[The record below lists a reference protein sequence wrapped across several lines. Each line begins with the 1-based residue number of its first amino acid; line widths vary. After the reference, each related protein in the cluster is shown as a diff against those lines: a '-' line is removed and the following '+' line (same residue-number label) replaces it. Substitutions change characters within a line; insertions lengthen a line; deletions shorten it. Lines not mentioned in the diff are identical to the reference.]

1 MDETLSEIGRVF
13 RSVGKLVRE
22 KTEDYFGNLTPV
34 ERALREVND
43 EDTCTIPNSLLRELA
58 KASND
63 LNSYHPIMQ
72 SLWQGLA
79 QEGPAWRRTYKS
91 LSLLEYVLLFGP
103 PRALED
109 CKHAAIRIKYLCG
122 FRYHDGTREQGG
134 GVRQKA
140 HYILELLDQPE
151 ALAAAKAK
159 AVEDSE
165 RYVGIENR
173 PVFDMSK
180 LGTSSAIGGP
190 PAFGSRL
197 SDSRLSGE
205 RRQWSP
211 FFAGP
216 PPGPP
221 SDNPFT
227 TINSFQSEAQARR
240 TWKIPVYDPPTAP
253 VGFGYDAP
261 ITTAP
266 GRSLSGSQSGGRSTE
281 MLAQSQSADN
291 DDPFVTGAGPL
302 WNDNGQSTSGHVVT
316 STADDFF
323 RSDDVFGGKAE
334 EQSRRVAVPRPSPN
348 LLDLEEDPPEAG
360 GVVLNDLM

>member
-140 HYILELLDQPE
+140 HYILELLDQPD
-151 ALAAAKAK
+151 ALAAAKSK
-159 AVEDSE
+159 AIEDSE

-173 PVFDMSK
+173 PVFDMSR
-180 LGTSSAIGGP
+180 LGPSSSAIGGP
-190 PAFGSRL
+190 PAFGSSL
-197 SDSRLSGE
+197 SDNRPSGE

-216 PPGPP
+216 P

-227 TINSFQSEAQARR
+227 SINSFQSDAQARR
-240 TWKIPVYDPPTAP
+240 TWRIPAYDPPTAP

-281 MLAQSQSADN
+281 MMAQSPPGN
-291 DDPFVTGAGPL
+291 DDHFVTSAGPL
-302 WNDNGQSTSGHVVT
+302 WNDNGQ

-323 RSDDVFGGKAE
+323 RSDDVFGGE
-334 EQSRRVAVPRPSPN
+334 EEKPRIAVSRPSPN

-360 GVVLNDLM
+360 AVVLGDLM